1 MTSIDTGPAWIP
13 PDLSALAPL
22 DEEPDRSAA
31 AKTANVQGTGTQK
44 DFNFFGEDG
53 FSFSDILDIV
63 NPLQHIPIVATV
75 YRALT
80 GDEIAAGPRMVGG
93 ALFGGPVGAAL
104 ATANAVL
111 DESTG
116 RDAGEHVLALFQD
129 DLPDTPDTPP
139 VAVAAVSQSYAA
151 PDLAALA
158 PLPGRPVPAPAKR
171 ETTAQAADA
180 EPTRAMPVA
189 AVEAALVAS
198 KGDALT
204 LDAIANPPSVGDTPE
219 ERRESPKT
227 RSEPAGNVL
236 QPAAQEGWFSA
247 AMLAGLDRYAETRN
261 LITAQG
267 QAPALSATY

>member
-22 DEEPDRSAA
+22 DGEPERSAA
-31 AKTANVQGTGTQK
+31 AETEPAQGKGTQK
-44 DFNFFGEDG
+44 DFSFFGEDG

-104 ATANAVL
+104 ATANAVI

-116 RDAGEHVLALFQD
+116 MDAGEHVLALFQD
-129 DLPDTPDTPP
+129 DLPEAPGIPP
-139 VAVAAVSQSYAA
+139 VAVAAASQSYAA

-171 ETTAQAADA
+171 ETTTQAADP
-180 EPTRAMPVA
+180 ETERAMPVA

-204 LDAIANPPSVGDTPE
+204 LEAIANPAGVGEKTE
-219 ERRESPKT
+219 ERRDDART
-227 RSEPAGNVL
+227 PADPSGTG
-236 QPAAQEGWFSA
+236 PSGPEGWFSA
-247 AMLAGLDRYAETRN
+247 AMLAGLDKYTETRDM
-261 LITAQG
+261 IAAQG
-267 QAPALSATY
+267 QPPALSATY

>member
-22 DEEPDRSAA
+22 DEEPNRSAA
-31 AKTANVQGTGTQK
+31 AKTADVQGTGTQK
-44 DFNFFGEDG
+44 EFNFFGEDG
-53 FSFSDILDIV
+53 FSFSDLLDIV

-104 ATANAVL
+104 ATADAVL

-129 DLPDTPDTPP
+129 DLPDTPP

-180 EPTRAMPVA
+180 EPARAMPVA
-189 AVEAALVAS
+189 AVEAALVTS
-198 KGDALT
+198 RGDALT
-204 LDAIANPPSVGDTPE
+204 LEAIANPPSVGDTLK
-219 ERRESPKT
+219 ERRDGPRT
-227 RSEPAGNVL
+227 QSEPAGNG
-236 QPAAQEGWFSA
+236 QQSAAQEGWFSA
-247 AMLAGLDRYAETRN
+247 AMLAGLDRYAETRD
-261 LITAQG
+261 LIAAQG
-267 QAPALSATY
+267 QPPARSATY